1 MNRAHAT
8 ATLQPPIRAGVFWV
22 FSSVIVGA
30 LMTLVA
36 TLPGILKS
44 GRPLVSETN
53 LLFYTLVIYFGAA
66 ALYSGYAVLRDD
78 VLFRT
83 ASRAVWF
90 GFLLHNGAVA
100 LRWVSSG
107 RPPVSNIYE
116 MMISFAWGIVLMHL
130 IVERGYRFRF
140 SGLFALPMAA
150 LAIIMTM
157 ILPSDVRPLMPA
169 LQSNLLYIHVSAA
182 LFSYAACAISFITAL
197 LFLVKD
203 KAKMAGF
210 GVATSVLVSA
220 IYLFLDNLSVVTRG
234 VFHVVGWDSSVN
246 QKIYAAEKTPLL
258 LEVPGLG
265 SLLLVTL
272 LSSVA
277 MGALYLL
284 AWNKQEST
292 IEKWADWTLLI
303 SAGLQALSLAV
314 LCFQIENG
322 SFTNPL
328 YQGWF
333 RTSFSAHPFE
343 VTGLATGLVLSLL
356 LLAIKTWE
364 NPIRGFL
371 PDTAVL
377 DDLTYKMISIGFPL
391 LTLMLITGSIWAN
404 RAWGSYW
411 SWDPKEDWALITW
424 LVYATYLHVRI
435 TRGWSG
441 RKSAYFS
448 IVGFAVVMF
457 TFLGV
462 TYLLPGMHAYA
473 N

>member
-1 MNRAHAT
+1 
-8 ATLQPPIRAGVFWV
+8 
-22 FSSVIVGA
+22 
-30 LMTLVA
+30 
-36 TLPGILKS
+36 
-44 GRPLVSETN
+44 
-53 LLFYTLVIYFGAA
+53 
-66 ALYSGYAVLRDD
+66 
-78 VLFRT
+78 
-83 ASRAVWF
+83 
-90 GFLLHNGAVA
+90 
-100 LRWVSSG
+100 
-107 RPPVSNIYE
+107 
-116 MMISFAWGIVLMHL
+116 
-130 IVERGYRFRF
+130 
-140 SGLFALPMAA
+140 
-150 LAIIMTM
+150 
-157 ILPSDVRPLMPA
+157 
-169 LQSNLLYIHVSAA
+169 
-182 LFSYAACAISFITAL
+182 
-197 LFLVKD
+197 
-203 KAKMAGF
+203 MAGF

-234 VFHVVGWDSSVN
+234 VFHVVGWDFNAS
-246 QKIYAAEKTPLL
+246 QRIYAAEKTPLL

-272 LSSVA
+272 LSSVT
-277 MGALYLL
+277 MGVLYLL
-284 AWNKQEST
+284 AWNKQESA

-343 VTGLATGLVLSLL
+343 VTGLAAGFVLSLL
-356 LLAIKTWE
+356 LLAIKNWE

-371 PDTAVL
+371 PDTVVL
-377 DDLTYKMISIGFPL
+377 DDLTYKMITIGFPL

>member
-1 MNRAHAT
+1 MSRANVSIAV
-8 ATLQPPIRAGVFWV
+8 QPPIRAGIFWV
-22 FSSVIVGA
+22 FSSVIIGA
-30 LMTLVA
+30 LMILVA
-36 TLPGILKS
+36 TLPGIVKS
-44 GRPLVSETN
+44 GKPLVSETN

-66 ALYSGYAVLRDD
+66 ALYAGYAVLRDD
-78 VLFRT
+78 VLFRA

-130 IVERGYRFRF
+130 IVELGYEFRF
-140 SGLFALPMAA
+140 SGLLALPMAA

-169 LQSNLLYIHVSAA
+169 LQSNLLYIHVSSA
-182 LFSYAACAISFITAL
+182 LFSYAACAISFITAF

-203 KAKMAGF
+203 KARIAGF
-210 GVATSVLVSA
+210 GVATSVLVSV
-220 IYLFLDNLSVVTRG
+220 IYLFLGNFSVVTRG
-234 VFHVVGWDSSVN
+234 VFHVVGWDFSSG
-246 QKIYAAEKTPLL
+246 QKIYVAEKTPLL

-265 SLLLVTL
+265 SLLVVTL
-272 LSSVA
+272 LSSVVV
-277 MGALYLL
+277 GVLYLL
-284 AWNKQEST
+284 AWNKKRSA
-292 IEKWADWTLLI
+292 IEKCADWTLLL
-303 SAGLQALSLAV
+303 STGLQTLSLAV
-314 LCFQIENG
+314 FCFQIRNG

-328 YQGWF
+328 YQGSF

-343 VTGLATGLVLSLL
+343 VTGLATGLVFSLI
-356 LLAIKTWE
+356 LLAIKNWE
-364 NPIRGFL
+364 SPIRGFL

-377 DDLTYKMISIGFPL
+377 DDLTYKMITIGFPL

-424 LVYATYLHVRI
+424 LVYATYLHIRI

-448 IVGFAVVMF
+448 IAGFAVVMF

-473 N
+473 D

>member
-22 FSSVIVGA
+22 FSSVIIGA

-44 GRPLVSETN
+44 GKPLLSETN

-66 ALYSGYAVLRDD
+66 VFYAGYTVLRDED
-78 VLFRT
+78 LFR
-83 ASRAVWF
+83 AGSRAVWF
-90 GFLLHNGAVA
+90 GFVLHNGAIA
-100 LRWVSSG
+100 LRWLSSG

-140 SGLFALPMAA
+140 CGLFALPMAA

-169 LQSNLLYIHVSAA
+169 LQSNLLYIHVGAA

-197 LFLVKD
+197 LFLIKD
-203 KAKMAGF
+203 RAKIAGF
-210 GVATSVLVSA
+210 GVATAVLVSA

-234 VFHVVGWDSSVN
+234 VYHVVGWDFSVD
-246 QKIYAAEKTPLL
+246 QKIYVAEKTPLL
-258 LEVPGLG
+258 LVVPGLG

-277 MGALYLL
+277 MGILYLL
-284 AWNKQEST
+284 ASNKQNVV
-292 IEKWADWTLLI
+292 IEKWADRVLLI

-314 LCFQIENG
+314 LCFQIQNG
-322 SFTNPL
+322 SFVSPL
-328 YQGWF
+328 YRGWF
-333 RTSFSAHPFE
+333 RTSFSANPFE
-343 VTGLATGLVLSLL
+343 VTGLATGLVLSLI

-377 DDLTYKMISIGFPL
+377 DDLTYKMITIGFPL
-391 LTLMLITGSIWAN
+391 LTVMLITGSIWAN